1 MPIVAS
7 GAVTQYRG
15 VGFNQ
20 AQATVAGQK
29 IMGIA
34 RRSGASGAEL
44 EVVSIGTAACEAGAA
59 VAVGAALAMDS
70 SGRVVTAT
78 TLTAA
83 LGTLVT
89 VAGAGTVTVGAGGV
103 AGAPTLSGG
112 DLPQFIVG
120 YAMNAATAAGD
131 VIEVFLA

>member
-1 MPIVAS
+1 
-7 GAVTQYRG
+7 
-15 VGFNQ
+15 
-20 AQATVAGQK
+20 
-29 IMGIA
+29 
-34 RRSGASGAEL
+34 L